1 MNKIF
6 LFIILLFSYSFSQNF
21 DPNTGVSDNHQF
33 DPETGEKIDDST
45 NSILYLNSFSVK
57 NQKSEDHFTLS
68 DFEDIY
74 NTETLYPSPPWFGS
88 SITSKHYKAKKGAY
102 LLNNLEIR
110 EEIRRYPQS
119 RSVLDD
125 YTKWKRLSFI
135 SLGMALAGPI
145 FFSSV
150 EVGMLHILS
159 FYSGIGFSIYCSNQF
174 TKHWYKAIWIY
185 NRENIRSQ
193 LKNAGY

>member
-6 LFIILLFSYSFSQNF
+6 LLSFYYFLIHFHKILILTLVYRTITNLILKLEKKLQTRPIAHYILIVLASAIKNLKTILPYLILKISII
-21 DPNTGVSDNHQF
+21 
-33 DPETGEKIDDST
+33 
-45 NSILYLNSFSVK
+45 
-57 NQKSEDHFTLS
+57 QKPFTLHHHG
-68 DFEDIY
+68 
-74 NTETLYPSPPWFGS
+74 LAS

-102 LLNNLEIR
+102 LLNNSEIR

-119 RSVLDD
+119 KSVLDD

-150 EVGMLHILS
+150 EVGMLL
-159 FYSGIGFSIYCSNQF
+159 
-174 TKHWYKAIWIY
+174 
-185 NRENIRSQ
+185 
-193 LKNAGY
+193 